1 MKFEDDIQSS
11 GSTRYFFNLYPVI
24 VKDGPATHVRVSFV
38 NRGVDSGI
46 IFGMARPSSLR
57 ARDYSFA
64 DAISYV
70 CRRDKRATG
79 VEHTNCISML
89 EPSRPRILWMDADY
103 WRTRSLHLGWYVRK
117 HRIN

>member
-1 MKFEDDIQSS
+1 MKVENDIQSS